1 MIIADKI
8 TAKDIE
14 AAIYAKY
21 TQQQSHWIVLREV
34 TIDDEELIETLVAAQ
49 KDLPSWVRSEAQ
61 ERYYASR
68 RSAKP
73 TRRRI
78 DMLLISHKNSSS
90 VKIKRER
97 IALEIKVSRSD
108 FLSETDEKRAP
119 WRRFADKFAYVAPE
133 GLIKPSELPEGCGL
147 MELRATPWGGT
158 DLAWK
163 VKAKPDPTPDRGLE
177 PNFAHYILS
186 RLHTAEAKLRRL
198 QPT

>member
-1 MIIADKI
+1 MTIAEKV
-8 TAKDIE
+8 TAKEIE
-14 AAIYAKY
+14 AELFRKY
-21 TQQQSHWIVLREV
+21 DGVQTHWIALREV
-34 TIDDEELIETLVAAQ
+34 TIDDEELIAELVSSADMPA
-49 KDLPSWVRSEAQ
+49 WANSESTR
-61 ERYYASR
+61 RYYASR
-68 RSAKP
+68 RSATP

-78 DMLLISHKNSSS
+78 DMLLVSHKNSSS
-90 VKIKRER
+90 TKIKRER

-147 MELRATPWGGT
+147 MEYRVGKWG
-158 DLAWK
+158 LKEIVWK
-163 VKAKPDPTPDRGLE
+163 VKAQPDPTPNRGLE

-198 QPT
+198 QAI